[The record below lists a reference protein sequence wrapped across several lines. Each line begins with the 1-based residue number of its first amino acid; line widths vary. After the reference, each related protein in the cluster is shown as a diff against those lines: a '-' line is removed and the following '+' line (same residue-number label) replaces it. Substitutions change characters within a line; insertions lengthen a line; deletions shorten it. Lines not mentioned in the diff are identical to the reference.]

1 MVQIPY
7 GPEFFLGL
15 ISTIRSV
22 VFIAARIANIRF
34 FSAVYWHKFTALRMG
49 TPSWCP
55 CPPAWASLHK
65 KRPWSNANICC
76 LVWLQKWLVIDFEI
90 ANIHLNTFSNLSYAQ
105 GIKCHTIAHILQ
117 LSGVEWRKTEII
129 NSSIF
134 KIENSTM
141 LKPFW
146 RFQRSFFFRR

>member
-34 FSAVYWHKFTALRMG
+34 FSAVYWQIYSASDGNAKLMPMPTCMG
-49 TPSWCP
+49 ITT
-55 CPPAWASLHK
+55 
-65 KRPWSNANICC
+65 SNANICC
-76 LVWLQKWLVIDFEI
+76 FVWLLKWLVIDFEI
-90 ANIHLNTFSNLSYAQ
+90 ANIHLNTFSNLYYAQ
-105 GIKCHTIAHILQ
+105 GIKCRTIAHILQ
-117 LSGVEWRKTEII
+117 LSGVERRKTEIR

-146 RFQRSFFFRR
+146 RFQRSFVFRR